1 MKRILAII
9 GIIIL
14 LGLYVATLVVAVMGG
29 PNFLPM
35 LQACLVATVA
45 VPVIIH
51 LFLVMKN
58 VKDGGSVFD
67 NPYSYRDAPSDESSR
82 GNDEKK
88 EI

>member
-1 MKRILAII
+1 MKRILAIL

-14 LGLYVATLVVAVMGG
+14 LGLYIATLAVAVTGG
-29 PNFLPM
+29 PDFLPM

-67 NPYSYRDAPSDESSR
+67 NPYSYRKLPSDESQK
-82 GNDEKK
+82 GNDDEN
-88 EI
+88 E